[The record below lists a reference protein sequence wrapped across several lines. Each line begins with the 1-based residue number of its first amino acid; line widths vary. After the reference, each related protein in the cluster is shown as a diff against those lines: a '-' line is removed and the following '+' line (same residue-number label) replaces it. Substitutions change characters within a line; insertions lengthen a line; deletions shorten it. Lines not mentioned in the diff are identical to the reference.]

1 MKIEMKSPAQR
12 EQEVVKGLADNRTVS
27 AKVKIYF
34 EDISSKGMK
43 KLGGFM
49 KKIFGV
55 FLLAVLLLVAGT
67 AQAQEPVQG
76 LQVTTPFET
85 GITGLWF
92 PGDDTIA
99 GGVNFT
105 AVRVKYCDFDFPTI
119 CKIAVDLDGV
129 IAKEVNADKET
140 LYGPGVKVNYDI
152 DMINDTGF
160 TFKPSIGLTF
170 LKNADNF
177 DMQNVLQD
185 WRFAIYG
192 NVILYKF

>member
-1 MKIEMKSPAQR
+1 MR
-12 EQEVVKGLADNRTVS
+12 
-27 AKVKIYF
+27 
-34 EDISSKGMK
+34 
-43 KLGGFM
+43 
-49 KKIFGV
+49 KIFGV
-55 FLLAVLLLVAGT
+55 LLLAVLLLGFGT
-67 AQAQEPVQG
+67 AQAEETISVTEGFLNVESMGPVG

-105 AVRVKYCDFDFPTI
+105 ALRVKYCDFDFLTL

-140 LYGPGVKVNYDI
+140 LYGPGIKVNYDI

-170 LKNADNF
+170 LKNADDF
-177 DMQNVLQD
+177 DMKEVLQD